1 MTVKEEV
8 IDDALL
14 AIKLLRNTDKIDTKR
29 IFLLGHS
36 LGATIAPRIALQNP
50 PKVREL

>member
-14 AIKLLRNTDKIDTKR
+14 AIKVMRQMDSIDSKR
-29 IFLLGHS
+29 LFLLGHS
-36 LGATIAPRIALQNP
+36 LGANFCSAYSFTGS
-50 PKVREL
+50 